1 MRAEFLLSSVAS
13 TTEYLAYIPNFKRR
27 TSELNA
33 STFFFFFLNTVQISK
48 ASSMRV
54 VFSLETPY
62 EESTV
67 ILYKLLVTA

>member
-1 MRAEFLLSSVAS
+1 MHQL
-13 TTEYLAYIPNFKRR
+13 
-27 TSELNA
+27 
-33 STFFFFFLNTVQISK
+33 FFFLNTVRISK

>member
-33 STFFFFFLNTVQISK
+33 STFFFFLNTVQISK

>member
-33 STFFFFFLNTVQISK
+33 STFFFLNTVRISK

-67 ILYKLLVTA
+67 IL